1 MAFQGPGIRLNPL
14 STSLIQSSD
23 HYKVSVIIIPI
34 LQMKFK
40 AIEVNNYTAESSAL
54 ALHNSYK
61 WTNTK
66 YISVHDDGYTRDTET
81 FIFYQSYE

>member
-1 MAFQGPGIRLNPL
+1 MCEKWQSKSHLHSQYCEGWQLLMAFQGPGLRLNPL

-40 AIEVNNYTAESSAL
+40 AIEVNDYTAESSAL

-61 WTNTK
+61 
-66 YISVHDDGYTRDTET
+66 
-81 FIFYQSYE
+81 